1 VSLTANT
8 LAPDALDREC
18 AALAREGYGALVTEI
33 RAEYER
39 GRGRHEVA
47 EGSPP

>member
-1 VSLTANT
+1 VSLTDNT

-33 RAEYER
+33 RAEHER
-39 GRGRHEVA
+39 GRGRHEAA
-47 EGSPP
+47 EDLTP